1 MPRRESVN
9 ADATLPAVLGTVG
22 WLIALI
28 VLATGDRIT
37 ADRAWWISTCL
48 FGVTLGLFGTGF
60 ALRRRAAYLSATDA
74 QRRTAAADQSATDQI

>member
-1 MPRRESVN
+1 MPRRESLS

-37 ADRAWWISTCL
+37 AGRAWWITTCL
-48 FGVTLGLFGTGF
+48 LGVTLGLFGTGF
-60 ALRRRAAYLSATDA
+60 ALRRRAAYLSAAESD
-74 QRRTAAADQSATDQI
+74 RPPTDQA